1 MPRFVACELIHKAST
16 LSFATSKTGETT
28 MTPRPKHYWI
38 LLALIYAIVFTSS
51 VPGIARGFG
60 KHLKGSIN
68 GELYISKD
76 KDFRVVIPVYEPAGG
91 KVRDEFAVME
101 DAEISQVI
109 FTDDFGSFY
118 RILSIKTQRT
128 MDDLHVFRDIREQ
141 KTIYTE
147 WGRTFRVI
155 DVEKEGAEIVVT
167 NIENGGPAETS
178 KPDMI
183 TANVIFTANNR
194 IYHLVAGV
202 PVIRQR
208 KFEDLQAIANARLDH
223 LMAKFQTLEPE
234 KSKKKK

>member
-1 MPRFVACELIHKAST
+1 MALRHRYS
-16 LSFATSKTGETT
+16 S
-28 MTPRPKHYWI
+28 I
-38 LLALIYAIVFTSS
+38 LLALICAIVLTNGMP
-51 VPGIARGFG
+51 VLARGFG
-60 KHLKGSIN
+60 KHLKGSIQ
-68 GELYISKD
+68 GEMYFSKE
-76 KDFRVVIPVYEPAGG
+76 KDFRVVIPVYEAAGG
-91 KVRDEFAVME
+91 KVRDESAVVE
-101 DAEISQVI
+101 DADIAQVI

-118 RILSIKTQRT
+118 RILSIKTQRS

-141 KTIYTE
+141 KTVYTE
-147 WGRTFRVI
+147 WGRTLRVI

-202 PVIRQR
+202 PVVRQR
-208 KFEDLQAIANARLDH
+208 KFEDLQAIANDRLDH
-223 LMAKFQTLEPE
+223 LIAKFQTLEPE